1 MSPEAAYRNVA
12 TGGDSAMTVSTEV
25 DHNDYTGNGVTTAFP
40 YTFRVFKKSDLVV
53 TVLDLSQNITTLIL
67 DTDYTVSGAGGYTGG
82 NVTLSSPL
90 TSGWKISIS
99 RVLPVTQE
107 TDLRN
112 QGKFFAE
119 VHEDVFDR
127 LTMLLQQAFSSF
139 RLSLRKPSTISN
151 WYDALNNYI
160 RNLRDPSQPQDAAT
174 KNYVDTLAAAN
185 LGKTV
190 RTPESIP
197 SLPAAS
203 LRQNKVLAFDSL
215 GNPIVSIPSSG
226 SAADVLLQLSSAE
239 DGKGGSLI
247 SVKQPF
253 TGATPRTQ
261 HDFNQQFVS
270 VKDFVLPTDTTHD
283 SAFSKAAIAC
293 ISNNV
298 GLRIPSG
305 DYYLTQDWVI
315 NLITGK
321 NLLILGDGSGVT
333 RLFFRGSTN
342 GISISAEVCQEW
354 DAGSVIVKG
363 ISIITSNVHSG
374 TALYINQNQVT
385 GIPGGPIITEDL
397 IIRGEN
403 THTQQWGTGIVYNRV
418 EGTITRDVGI
428 YGYAQSSLGD
438 GIEFRGTTDDV
449 STQHIM
455 DNCRL
460 WFLNRAVVAN
470 AYNQGIFYNCVNVF
484 NCNYALDW
492 DARAETYGQT
502 ELHVF
507 NSQFSVHNAGFN
519 ISKIGYITAAGNMF
533 IGATESTSP
542 PTIFF
547 RLNGCW
553 EYSITTN
560 NFVGGGHRNCIGF
573 EIANDVPNASTAN
586 QSNYN
591 GLIAMNTFDSMDVAI
606 LIESDSV
613 SPHIRNN
620 IYTISVTNT
629 VVNNSSSPVVREDS
643 VFKFTGSVSFA
654 TSNALQRVTVPVPAG
669 LFRGTPDI
677 AAIHWNGDY
686 VIFGNFQVSESS
698 STSLVFTIRRYDGL
712 AFNGG
717 PFSYSVR
724 ASQ

>member
-1 MSPEAAYRNVA
+1 
-12 TGGDSAMTVSTEV
+12 MTVSSEQSFIVYNGDGTTKTFTIPFYFLLGSDISITLTDTSGSEV
-25 DHNDYTGNGVTTAFP
+25 VLVYGVNFSVVGDGSPSGGAATLNTAP
-40 YTFRVFKKSDLVV
+40 PSG
-53 TVLDLSQNITTLIL
+53 
-67 DTDYTVSGAGGYTGG
+67 YTVNIYR
-82 NVTLSSPL
+82 NP
-90 TSGWKISIS
+90 
-99 RVLPVTQE
+99 PVTQQTAYQE
-107 TDLRN
+107 N
-112 QGKFFAE
+112 GKFPAKS
-119 VHEDVFDR
+119 HEKALDK
-127 LTMLLQQAFSSF
+127 LTMLIQSVIYKLNVFNSKSVKVPEAGNWVAPKISDRNNRIFAWDNDG
-139 RLSLRKPSTISN
+139 KPI
-151 WYDALNNYI
+151 AVL
-160 RNLRDPSQPQDAAT
+160 PQT
-174 KNYVDTLAAAN
+174 
-185 LGKTV
+185 
-190 RTPESIP
+190 
-197 SLPAAS
+197 
-203 LRQNKVLAFDSL
+203 
-215 GNPIVSIPSSG
+215 G
-226 SAADVLLQLSSAE
+226 SASDVLIQLASSA
-239 DGKGGSLI
+239 DGKGDALI

-261 HDFNQQFVS
+261 HDFNAQFVS
-270 VKDFVLPTDTTHD
+270 VKDFFLSSDTSYD
-283 SAFSKAAIAC
+283 AAFSKAAIAC

-305 DYYLTQDWVI
+305 DYYLTQSWII

-321 NLLILGDGSGVT
+321 NLLILGDGSNVT
-333 RLFFRGSTN
+333 RLFFRGSAN

-363 ISIITSNVHSG
+363 ISIITSNVNSG

-492 DARAETYGQT
+492 DARAEAYGQT

-573 EIANDVPNASTAN
+573 EIANDVPNPSTAN

-643 VFKFTGSVSFA
+643 VFKFTGTVTFA
-654 TSNALQRVTVPVPAG
+654 TSNALQRVTVSVPAG

-677 AAIHWNGDY
+677 ATIHWNGDY
-686 VIFGNFQVSESS
+686 VMFGNFQSSESS
-698 STSLVFTIRRYDGL
+698 ATSLVFTIRRYDGL

-717 PFSYSVR
+717 PFGYSVR